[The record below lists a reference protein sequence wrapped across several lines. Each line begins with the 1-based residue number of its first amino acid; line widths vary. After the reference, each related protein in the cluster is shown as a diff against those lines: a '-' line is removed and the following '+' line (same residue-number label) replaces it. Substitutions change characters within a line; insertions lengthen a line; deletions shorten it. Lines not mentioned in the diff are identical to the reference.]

1 MPNDPNTWYARV
13 TFIGTPSDDQLQ
25 ELCCSHG
32 PAISGSTV
40 DDRVTLRF
48 KLENSPTMTL
58 ALAALSEK
66 MASPILWKLR
76 ESKVLVGPVA
86 LELLD
91 DQRRNEQINLEFDL
105 PRDTPPE
112 ETGQILLDRLAKLPA
127 ATDEDRQRWLG
138 DDPAVR
144 RAQAALDQ
152 VNAELGAP
160 GEH

>member
-1 MPNDPNTWYARV
+1 MPTDPNTWYARV
-13 TFIGTPSDDQLQ
+13 TFIGTPSDDQLL
-25 ELCCSHG
+25 ELCCAHG
-32 PAISGSTV
+32 PAVSGSAV

-66 MASPILWKLR
+66 MASPVLWKLR

-105 PRDTPPE
+105 PRDTDPE
-112 ETGQILLDRLAKLPA
+112 KTGQILLDRIAKAPA
-127 ATDEDRQRWLG
+127 ASAGDRERWQSSASATVVPMAAV
-138 DDPAVR
+138 DDV
-144 RAQAALDQ
+144 
-152 VNAELGAP
+152 
-160 GEH
+160 